1 MLLMGRWLQNNDCC
15 HTHSSSLAS
24 SGLSSLQ
31 MEGVEVDEKN
41 CCRDLFFFLKTCVR
55 LPVPCTT
62 RLLAPVQDKGWL
74 QIGSKNSELGPRY
87 GTSFPARRI
96 PKAAPRMTRRQ
107 IVSILPCTKTPGNQ
121 FQIDSSYGE
130 YSRARFIID
139 TNYDMLHSPI
149 VEGLRGKPLDRHWGV
164 GLFCIRPPT
173 LLENL

>member
-1 MLLMGRWLQNNDCC
+1 MLARPV
-15 HTHSSSLAS
+15 S
-24 SGLSSLQ
+24 
-31 MEGVEVDEKN
+31 
-41 CCRDLFFFLKTCVR
+41 FFLFLSFLTCVR
-55 LPVPCTT
+55 LPAPCTT

-74 QIGSKNSELGPRY
+74 QIGSKNSELGPIY

-121 FQIDSSYGE
+121 FQIDSSYGK